1 MQSSPEKEKTC
12 RTKVRRSQAF
22 PGRITRVKGGSRGRK
37 NHLPCDNT
45 HGHRGVSASS
55 SRDGA
60 IRFCTC
66 LEKQGSHRGLREHR
80 EKTEENS
87 RGQLL
92 SWHVLKKAHTEGT
105 ENTEEKLA
113 RDRALPE
120 KDDTCQLKSRRFQA
134 FLGVWRSP
142 GVSLRPLCTLC
153 ETSFGFEKTCRLK
166 FDVTRRSQGVPGENP
181 PSVFSVRSV

>member
-1 MQSSPEKEKTC
+1 MKRRPPRSTQS
-12 RTKVRRSQAF
+12 RSSAASDVYKRQ
-22 PGRITRVKGGSRGRK
+22 RITRVKGGSRGRK

-113 RDRALPE
+113 RCRVLP
-120 KDDTCQLKSRRFQA
+120 KRKRHAGLKS
-134 FLGVWRSP
+134 GVP
-142 GVSLRPLCTLC
+142 
-153 ETSFGFEKTCRLK
+153 K
-166 FDVTRRSQGVPGENP
+166 RSQGVSQE
-181 PSVFSVRSV
+181 